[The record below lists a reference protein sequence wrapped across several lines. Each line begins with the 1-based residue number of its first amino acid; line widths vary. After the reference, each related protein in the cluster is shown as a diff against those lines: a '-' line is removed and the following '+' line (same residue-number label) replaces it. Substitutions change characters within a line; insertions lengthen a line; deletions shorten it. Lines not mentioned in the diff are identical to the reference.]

1 MTKTAEEFVRESCHI
16 TDDTVISN
24 ISDAIGAAEA
34 FAAQEVEAFKDKLR
48 TAIMYADDDGSS
60 RYREGMKSVLDLI
73 DIVK

>member
-1 MTKTAEEFVRESCHI
+1 MAKTAEDWAKEMAYEPDIKRSVESYK
-16 TDDTVISN
+16 
-24 ISDAIGAAEA
+24 E